1 VVRPSHTVVAV
12 TVILI
17 VGTAVFANSLPNAF
31 QFDDSHSVVENPWI
45 RSFRHL
51 PRWFSDVSAFTV
63 LRENQNYRPLL
74 LATYA
79 LNYSMGGLQPVAFR
93 WFNLAG
99 HLGCAVLVLLLVREL
114 LRRTGRAAA
123 APGAAPP
130 AGAGADPPAGA
141 GAAPPAGA
149 GADPP
154 ATVWIAFLAGA
165 VFALSPLQSEIVN
178 YISSRSDGLCAFL
191 YLLAF
196 YLWVRANAAD
206 RPGRAAVS
214 VGLRAGAAVAFAA
227 GLLVKEVAITL
238 PAALW
243 LWEVLI
249 ERRPAVRLGWR
260 RLGAYAVL
268 AAIAVAY
275 LGLRAHLLAGY
286 DTRHRSVTPPHEY
299 FFTQLHA
306 WFYYVRLF
314 FVPVGL
320 CVDPDYPM
328 SRSFLEPRVLFGAT
342 AFLGTAG
349 LSVWLRRRR
358 PEVTFGLAFFWLT
371 LLPTSSFLP
380 IAEAVNEHR
389 PYLGN
394 AGLCLLAALL
404 LGAALPRLLGA
415 RAARGVAVAV
425 LVALAA
431 LTVMRNRVWY
441 DDLTLWEDVV
451 QKAPRSGRAH
461 LNYGL
466 ALLGRGRTT
475 EALAQYDACAQH
487 WPGYSYCYINR
498 SIVYRERGD
507 FTAAL
512 VDLKHAERL
521 TPGLFWVPF
530 YQGVTHDAMGEPARA
545 LASFDRTLVISPA
558 FADARYR
565 RARAL
570 EKLGQLPEARDEA
583 ARAAR
588 LGHRAAARMLAEPP
602 ASAPTP

>member
-1 VVRPSHTVVAV
+1 MSRAPWTAVAVAVIVVA
-12 TVILI
+12 
-17 VGTAVFANSLPNAF
+17 GTAVFANSLPNAF
-31 QFDDSHSVVENPWI
+31 HFDDSHSVVENPWI

-51 PRWFSDVSAFTV
+51 PRWFTDVSSFTV

-74 LATYA
+74 LASYA
-79 LNYSMGGLQPVAFR
+79 LNYSMGGLHPVAFR

-114 LRRTGRAAA
+114 QRRTR
-123 APGAAPP
+123 APGEPGAPR
-130 AGAGADPPAGA
+130 DPPGA
-141 GAAPPAGA
+141 IW
-149 GADPP
+149 
-154 ATVWIAFLAGA
+154 VAFLAGA
-165 VFALSPLQSEIVN
+165 IFALNPLQREVVN
-178 YISSRSDGLCAFL
+178 YISSRSDGLCAFS
-191 YLLAF
+191 YLLAL
-196 YLWVRANAAD
+196 YLWVRANAAA
-206 RPGRAAVS
+206 RPGRARA
-214 VGLRAGAAVAFAA
+214 LRVGAAAAFAV

-238 PAALW
+238 PAAVW

-249 ERRPAVRLGWR
+249 ERRPALRLGWR

-268 AAIAVAY
+268 AVIAVAY
-275 LGLRAHLLAGY
+275 LALRAHLLAGY
-286 DTRHRSVTPPHEY
+286 DTRHRSITPPLDY
-299 FFTQLHA
+299 FYTQLHA

-314 FVPVGL
+314 VAPVGL

-328 SRSFLEPRVLFGAT
+328 SRRFLEAPVIFGA
-342 AFLGTAG
+342 AG
-349 LSVWLRRRR
+349 FVATVALCWWLRRRR

-394 AGLCLLAALL
+394 AGLSLLAALL

-425 LVALAA
+425 LAVLAA

-441 DDLTLWEDVV
+441 DDLTLWQDVV
-451 QKAPRSGRAH
+451 RKAPRSGRAH

-466 ALLGRGRTT
+466 ALYGRGRTT
-475 EALAQYDACAQH
+475 EALAEYDACARA

-498 SIVYRERGD
+498 SIIHRERGD

-512 VDLKHAERL
+512 VDLKNAERL

-530 YQGVTHDAMGEPARA
+530 YQGVTHDAMGQPAPA
-545 LASFDRTLVISPA
+545 VADFDRTLAISPA

-565 RARAL
+565 RARVL
-570 EKLGQLPEARDEA
+570 EKLGRRLEARAEA
-583 ARAAR
+583 ERAAA
-588 LGHRAAARMLAEPP
+588 LGHQGAARMLREPDAGP
-602 ASAPTP
+602 